1 MWGLVWDHRAGRGS
15 GQAEQIRKPINPKVE
30 LYSPR
35 QGVRHGWLF
44 SLHPGNFVKLYNQER
59 NLLIRAQ
66 AKLIL
71 LFILLRG
78 CKKKKKNPF
87 KKLGNIFFWTNLAFF
102 SIWLLFTLSLLSF
115 NLAPPF
121 LQHFYS
127 YQRHILRVKMA
138 STRCFGFVFFFFF
151 LMLKN
156 MFWSTVCMA
165 WGCKEVED
173 TAPAFRVLPA

>member
-15 GQAEQIRKPINPKVE
+15 GQAEQIREPINLKVE

-35 QGVRHGWLF
+35 QGVRRGWLF

-71 LFILLRG
+71 LFILLQG
-78 CKKKKKNPF
+78 CKKKKNPF

-102 SIWLLFTLSLLSF
+102 PFDFYLLFPSSPSVL
-115 NLAPPF
+115 PHPF
-121 LQHFYS
+121 CSIFILTKD
-127 YQRHILRVKMA
+127 ILRVKMV
-138 STRCFGFVFFFFF
+138 SIRCFFLFFFFFFFF

-156 MFWSTVCMA
+156 MFWSTICMA

-173 TAPAFRVLPA
+173 TVPAFRVLPV